1 MPKIIKK
8 LTRKEIEARP
18 SVYATSSKPE
28 VRNDGNGLA
37 LLVYPSELAHGEVAI
52 TYIINDVIIFS
63 PNTMKLT
70 KYRQESVI
78 NNIKHLLSRI
88 LTLKAILMITSLP
101 NL

>member
-1 MPKIIKK
+1 MPKVIKE
-8 LTRKEIEARP
+8 LTRKEL
-18 SVYATSSKPE
+18 K
-28 VRNDGNGLA
+28 
-37 LLVYPSELAHGEVAI
+37 LVLVFTLHLVNPKSAMMVMGCFIRFIPLELAHGEVAI

-88 LTLKAILMITSLP
+88 LTLKAILMITSLT